1 MVFYSE
7 SVSKGCGDGFVY
19 NQSCVVVNRNKK
31 LKTNPYCMVMYISGH
46 NRKYWKCCFSSLPFK
61 FKSSL
66 ALRLTRYRCA
76 WFSVIDTQVVKNEI
90 NLSFLLFLCEH
101 KNAEI
106 QANTVRWIVH
116 ISKLREPTHNKNSRK
131 KVRFDSVKSERPL
144 PSITRYCH
152 MTYCFAGPAWRG
164 VPA

>member
-1 MVFYSE
+1 MSSRNGLCCAVMQRLVASCLSLPVASGVIQNVHHTNSKKTLDGDFCTASDQHGFQRSIQGRKRKSSASSFRITGDRIPEIGIKKFPVTAAPVVFYSE

-76 WFSVIDTQVVKNEI
+76 
-90 NLSFLLFLCEH
+90 
-101 KNAEI
+101 
-106 QANTVRWIVH
+106 
-116 ISKLREPTHNKNSRK
+116 
-131 KVRFDSVKSERPL
+131 
-144 PSITRYCH
+144 
-152 MTYCFAGPAWRG
+152 
-164 VPA
+164 